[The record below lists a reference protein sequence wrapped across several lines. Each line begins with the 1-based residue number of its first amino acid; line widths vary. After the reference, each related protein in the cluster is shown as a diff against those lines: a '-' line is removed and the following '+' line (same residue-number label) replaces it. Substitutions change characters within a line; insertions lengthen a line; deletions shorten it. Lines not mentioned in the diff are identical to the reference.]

1 MEWHFLSTIFVNS
14 LYSREN
20 MIVCTNKIYI
30 LNSMNLINWFFL
42 STTVQ
47 NELIVAVSLF
57 YSLKF
62 SIRQSA
68 YEYKTRIVPCG
79 RFTHALNL
87 NPHNF
92 FRFLCGFFLV
102 NQGYSVFNSGIQ
114 WRCFTKRRW
123 HEITVVKYSRDLKTI
138 YQDIFFGESFWNAK
152 ELLR

>member
-47 NELIVAVSLF
+47 NELILAVSLF

-92 FRFLCGFFLV
+92 SVFFVVFFFFLLIKAILCLILEF
-102 NQGYSVFNSGIQ
+102 S
-114 WRCFTKRRW
+114 
-123 HEITVVKYSRDLKTI
+123 D
-138 YQDIFFGESFWNAK
+138 DILQK
-152 ELLR
+152 EDDMK

>member
-92 FRFLCGFFLV
+92 FRFLCGFFFLLIKAILCLILEF
-102 NQGYSVFNSGIQ
+102 S
-114 WRCFTKRRW
+114 
-123 HEITVVKYSRDLKTI
+123 D
-138 YQDIFFGESFWNAK
+138 DILRK
-152 ELLR
+152 EDDMK